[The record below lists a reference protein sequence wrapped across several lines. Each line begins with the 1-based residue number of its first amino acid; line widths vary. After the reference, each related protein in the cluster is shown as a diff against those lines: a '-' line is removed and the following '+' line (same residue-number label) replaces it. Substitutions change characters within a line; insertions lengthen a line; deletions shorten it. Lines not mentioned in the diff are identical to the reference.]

1 MRDPLI
7 KPFKALIYQPS
18 KIGDIAQCVCPPY
31 DIISDPAP
39 YYGRSPYNTIH
50 LEVPFA
56 KDSMTQYEVARQTL
70 ERWLVEGIVEF
81 DPGGETIYLYEQ
93 EFTVGEK
100 VYLRKGMIPLVR
112 LDKDRILTHEETRR
126 EAREDRERLIGTTH
140 TYTSLIFSLY
150 EDREARIDGV
160 LSSCRKEKIYDFVD
174 ELSITNRFYRMTD
187 LSEIEQVA
195 SLLEEE
201 NLYIADGH
209 HRLSVAFKLG
219 LPYVAIFLCAM
230 HQEGVVILP
239 YHRTVKLKDPRPL
252 DELLRAME
260 PYLAVEKWPLSNIS
274 SALERISLT
283 SIPAYVLYG
292 HADPSNLYILTQKAP
307 FFDGP
312 QTAKTLREL
321 KVNIGHAGVLK
332 GLLGVKDEEFSFTNE
347 AAEAIEDTRKGLFDF
362 AFLVPPTTVE
372 EVRNVADNHLYMP
385 PKSTYFYPK
394 ILSGLVFYK
403 YA

>member
-1 MRDPLI
+1 MFEPLI
-7 KPFKALIYQPS
+7 KPFTALLYDPL

-31 DIISDPAP
+31 DIISDPTP

-50 LEVPFA
+50 LEVPFDRDGLT
-56 KDSMTQYEVARQTL
+56 KYEIARRTL
-70 ERWLVEGIVEF
+70 GQWTEQGIVRY
-81 DPGGETIYLYEQ
+81 DRKETIYLYEQ

-100 VYLRKGMIPLVR
+100 NYLRKGMIPLVR
-112 LDKDRILTHEETRR
+112 LDKQRILTHEETRK
-126 EAREDRERLIGTTH
+126 EAREDRERLIGTTQ

-150 EDREARIDGV
+150 EDRLGKIEQT
-160 LSSCRKEKIYDFVD
+160 LSSCEREKIYDFVD
-174 ELSITNRFYRMTD
+174 ELNITNRFYRMTKE
-187 LSEIEQVA
+187 SEIEYLA
-195 SLLEEE
+195 SLFDDE

-219 LPYVAIFLCAM
+219 LPYVAIFLSPM
-230 HQEGVVILP
+230 NQKGLVILP
-239 YHRTVKLKDPRPL
+239 YHRTVRLKEPRPL
-252 DELLRAME
+252 DGLLRATE
-260 PYLAVEKWPLSNIS
+260 IHFSIERQPLSALG
-274 SALERISLT
+274 SAMERIST
-283 SIPAYVLYG
+283 STAPAFVLCAHSDPTNVYV
-292 HADPSNLYILTQKAP
+292 LTQKQP
-307 FFDGP
+307 FFVDP
-312 QTAKTLREL
+312 QIPPTLRDL

-332 GLLGVKDEEFSFTNE
+332 GLLGVSDDEFSFTNE
-347 AAEAIEDTRKGLFDF
+347 ADEAVDETRKGIFDF

>member
-1 MRDPLI
+1 MFEPLI

-18 KIGDIAQCVCPPY
+18 RAGDIAQCVCPPY

-39 YYGRSPYNTIH
+39 YYSRSPYNTIN
-50 LEVPFA
+50 LEVPLA
-56 KDSMTQYEVARQTL
+56 REGMTQYEVARQTL
-70 ERWLVEGIVEF
+70 EQWLAQGIVNY
-81 DPGGETIYLYEQ
+81 DQRETIYLYEQ
-93 EFTVGEK
+93 EFTVGERS
-100 VYLRKGMIPLVR
+100 YLRKGIIPLVR
-112 LDKDRILTHEETRR
+112 LDRDRILTHEETRR
-126 EAREDRERLIGTTH
+126 EAREDRERLIGTIQ

-150 EDREARIDGV
+150 EDRQGNIDEV
-160 LSSCRKEKIYDFVD
+160 LSLCEKEKMYDFVD

-187 LSEIEQVA
+187 PSQIEQVA
-195 SLLEEE
+195 SLLNDE

-219 LPYVAIFLCAM
+219 LPYVAIFLSSM
-230 HQEGVVILP
+230 HQEGIVILP
-239 YHRTVKLKDPRPL
+239 YHRIVKLKEPRPL

-260 PYLAVEKWPLSNIS
+260 PHFAIERQPLSTIS
-274 SALERISLT
+274 SATERISGA
-283 SIPAYVLYG
+283 SVPAYILYA
-292 HADPSNLYILTQKAP
+292 HSDPSNLYLLTQKAP
-307 FFDGP
+307 FFTNQQIP
-312 QTAKTLREL
+312 PTLREL

-332 GLLGVKDEEFSFTNE
+332 GLLGVADEEFSFTNE
-347 AAEAIEDTRKGLFDF
+347 AGEAVDDTRKGLFDF

-394 ILSGLVFYK
+394 ILSGLIFYK